1 MKSWRF
7 LSEGDQARAVTAVRG
22 RFGRVQRVAWTGR
35 VPGST
40 PGTPG
45 DRGLPVIELAT
56 CDIGALFL
64 ALPEQLDWVGH
75 GHD

>member
-1 MKSWRF
+1 MKPWRLF
-7 LSEGDQARAVTAVRG
+7 TEGDSVRIPMAVRG
-22 RFGRVQRVAWTGR
+22 RFGRVRRVAWTGL

-56 CDIGALFL
+56 CDIGPFFL
-64 ALPEQLDWVGH
+64 TLPDQFDWIGY